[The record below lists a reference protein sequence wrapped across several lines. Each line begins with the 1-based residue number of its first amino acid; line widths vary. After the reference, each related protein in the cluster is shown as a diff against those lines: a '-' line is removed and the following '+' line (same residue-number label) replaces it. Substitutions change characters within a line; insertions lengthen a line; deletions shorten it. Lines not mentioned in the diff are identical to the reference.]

1 MVTMSLYHTQW
12 QIGAKS
18 CLTAILATTVMG
30 LTACQQPTQS
40 ASNTETASNNKQ
52 TTQSSTQANAASIS
66 KADTSNLH
74 SATYQASQVS
84 STPQPAVTLTIA
96 AATTLQSVLPILA
109 NDFSQTHPDIKFVI
123 HYDTSVNLYDTIR
136 EGRQKFDIFLSS
148 SQALPHLLYQENQA
162 SGTKKYNRPFTY
174 TRGQLA
180 LYSIKH
186 PIQVTPIS
194 TLDDYLLSNPQMK
207 VALVNPQISL
217 YGVAAENWLVTQN
230 LYQKLETG
238 LDYKTSVDDSMKAVV
253 EGEVDFGLVALSQ
266 VLAKPKTNT
275 LQGQSQMGEYSL
287 IPKDSYPPILQDG
300 IVLQQ
305 PAESQQFVNYLL
317 TVKAQNVFTNAGY
330 LPICTTSTLLPA
342 CK

>member
-1 MVTMSLYHTQW
+1 MSMSLNNTQW

-18 CLTAILATTVMG
+18 CLTAILAMTVMS
-30 LTACQQPTQS
+30 LTACQKPAQTTNDPNTASTTQPTSQT
-40 ASNTETASNNKQ
+40 ATPSNLATV
-52 TTQSSTQANAASIS
+52 S
-66 KADTSNLH
+66 KADKSNIH
-74 SATYQASQVS
+74 STTYQALQVS

-96 AATTLQSVLPILA
+96 AATNLQSVLPILA

-148 SQALPHLLYQENQA
+148 SQTLPRLLYQENQT
-162 SGTKKYNRPFTY
+162 SGSKKYNRPFTY
-174 TRGQLA
+174 TRGQLV
-180 LYSIKH
+180 LYSVKH
-186 PIQVTPIS
+186 PIQVTPTS

-217 YGVAAENWLVTQN
+217 YGVAAENWLVSQN

-238 LDYKTSVDDSMKAVV
+238 LDYKPSVDESMTAVV
-253 EGEVDFGLVALSQ
+253 EGEADFGLVALSQ
-266 VLAKPKTNT
+266 VLAKPKVNT
-275 LQGQSQMGEYSL
+275 LQGQLQMGEYSL
-287 IPKDSYPPILQDG
+287 IPKDSYPPIVQDG

-305 PAESQQFVNYLL
+305 LAESQQFVDYLL
-317 TVKAQNVFTNAGY
+317 TVKAQNIFTNAGY